1 MASCSV
7 MEQWIVC
14 VFQKICHNGCLETSH
29 VMKHP
34 IYIAIQLLV
43 DWITYQ
49 LPVLVNKYLEFSM
62 VNGFVSAIF
71 IKTINCVGEPLD
83 RHLNSK
89 KLLLHPPSQP
99 CLMLL
104 HVFHH
109 HLFLSASPS
118 APTWL
123 MWSWVVLLLNC
134 LFSSLDIVWAL
145 PSPY

>member
-1 MASCSV
+1 

-14 VFQKICHNGCLETSH
+14 VLQKICHNGCLETSH

-43 DWITYQ
+43 DWTAYQ

-83 RHLNSK
+83 RHLKNNAVG
-89 KLLLHPPSQP
+89 PSFIGFYAGI
-99 CLMLL
+99 
-104 HVFHH
+104 VAF
-109 HLFLSASPS
+109 S
-118 APTWL
+118 
-123 MWSWVVLLLNC
+123 VVLLAATKRFYTNNG
-134 LFSSLDIVWAL
+134 FQ
-145 PSPY
+145 